1 VVAGDAPDFMSSRE
15 IAGAMAAL
23 GAESLAA
30 HMLADPVLMRR
41 YDFAVVRR
49 GAMRCYSSTKLDEG
63 VFNHVSGYGSFAPAS
78 QRAIDA
84 VLRYYDSRGGAAH
97 FEVLLPTVSRGDRRL
112 LERNGFRDR
121 SVLFQCHVRTTSRP
135 PRAHDVRGLAI
146 ERVRRADAGGYGN
159 VASRGFGDR
168 GWSKTVFSRGWQ
180 RQIERD
186 ARVAAFIGSVD
197 GRPVATGVTITRPS
211 IAGLYSGS
219 VLPAFRGR
227 GIQNAMIA
235 ERVDHGWARGVR
247 TFYSWSDPDSA
258 SAHNLRDE
266 GFRARFEVHWYARE
280 DR

>member
-1 VVAGDAPDFMSSRE
+1 MSSRE
-15 IAGAMAAL
+15 IASAMAAL

-63 VFNHVSGYGSFAPAS
+63 VFNHVSGYGTFAPAS
-78 QRAIDA
+78 QHVIDA
-84 VLRYYDSRGGAAH
+84 VLGYYDSRGGAAH
-97 FEVLLPTVSRGDRRL
+97 FEVLLPTVSRGDLRL
-112 LERNGFRDR
+112 LELNGFRDR

-135 PRAHDVRGLAI
+135 PRAHGVRGLVI
-146 ERVRRADAGGYGN
+146 ERVRRADAGGYGS

-197 GRPVATGVTITRPS
+197 GRPAATGVTITRPS

-219 VLPAFRGR
+219 VLPDFRGR
-227 GIQNAMIA
+227 GIQHQLIA
-235 ERVDHGWARGVR
+235 ARVREGLRLGRRIFVSQTEGDN
-247 TFYSWSDPDSA
+247 A
-258 SAHNLRDE
+258 SAHNLHDA
-266 GFRARFEVHWYARE
+266 GFRTLYRAGWWAQPS
-280 DR
+280 

>member
-1 VVAGDAPDFMSSRE
+1 MSSRE
-15 IAGAMAAL
+15 TASAMAAL

-30 HMLADPVLMRR
+30 HMLADPVLIRR

-49 GAMRCYSSTKLDEG
+49 GGIRCYSSTKLDEG
-63 VFNHVSGYGSFAPAS
+63 VFNHVSGYGTFAPAS
-78 QRAIDA
+78 QRALDA
-84 VLRYYDSRGGAAH
+84 VLRYYDGIGGAAH
-97 FEVLLPTVSRGDRRL
+97 FEVLLPAVSRSDLRL
-112 LERNGFRDR
+112 LERNGYRDR

-135 PRAHDVRGLAI
+135 PRAHEVRGLAV
-146 ERVRRADAGGYGN
+146 ERVRRAEAEGYGE

-197 GRPVATGVTITRPS
+197 GRPAATGVVITRPT

-227 GIQNAMIA
+227 RIQNAMIA
-235 ERVDHGWARGVR
+235 ARVAHGWSRGVR
-247 TFYSWSDPDSA
+247 TFYSWTDPDSS
-258 SAHNLRDE
+258 SARNLRDE
-266 GFRARFEVHWYARE
+266 GFRTRFEVHWFAR
-280 DR
+280 D